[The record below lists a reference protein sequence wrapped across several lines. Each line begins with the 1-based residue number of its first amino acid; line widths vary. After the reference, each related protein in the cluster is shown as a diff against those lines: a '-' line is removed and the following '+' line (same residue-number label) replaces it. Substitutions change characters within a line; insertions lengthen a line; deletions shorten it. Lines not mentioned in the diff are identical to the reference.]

1 MVQLWMGRSRVASPA
16 VPHLT
21 PEELNALLGRLT
33 EVEAEARTLRAEI
46 EQRLVERRRNDVQDR
61 SGQPTSR
68 TLKKRKL
75 R

>member
-1 MVQLWMGRSRVASPA
+1 

-33 EVEAEARTLRAEI
+33 EVETEARTLRAEI
-46 EQRLVERRRNDVQDR
+46 EARLVERRRADAQDR
-61 SGQPTSR
+61 SGQPKTR
-68 TLKKRKL
+68 LVKKRKS